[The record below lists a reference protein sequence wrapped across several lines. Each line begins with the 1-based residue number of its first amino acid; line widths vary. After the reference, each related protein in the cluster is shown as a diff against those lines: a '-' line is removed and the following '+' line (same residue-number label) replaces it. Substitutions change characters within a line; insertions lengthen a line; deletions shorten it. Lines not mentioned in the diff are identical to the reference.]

1 MALTESRWPRA
12 DRGAQRPQQG
22 QVLVVAVV
30 HRLDVQVNPVEA
42 LVHEPARLGHH
53 ALSLRQV
60 AELHRPRPLPLVALA
75 QPADPRQ
82 DAQVGGDAA
91 GRGQEGAHLLA
102 VVPGEAALRV
112 ERDDVRVDVGD
123 AARAEPGEERL
134 HLRLRVPPLQPP
146 VLQPHRV
153 AVVVEGVGR
162 GVAHGRVG
170 EVDEPGGTDEQSQQ
184 GEPGDESD
192 ASHRPPRRRRTR
204 AAAWLR
210 SWVRLTRAREAPSAR
225 SLSPAAPDRRSPGGP

>member
-1 MALTESRWPRA
+1 MRCRC
-12 DRGAQRPQQG
+12 
-22 QVLVVAVV
+22 
-30 HRLDVQVNPVEA
+30 VE
-42 LVHEPARLGHH
+42 
-53 ALSLRQV
+53 V

-75 QPADPRQ
+75 QAADPRQ

-91 GRGQEGAHLLA
+91 GGGEEGAHLLA
-102 VVPGEAALRV
+102 VVPGEAARRV
-112 ERDDVRVDVGD
+112 ERDDVRVGVGD
-123 AARAEPGEERL
+123 AARAEPREERL
-134 HLRLRVPPLQPP
+134 HLRLRLPPLQPA

-170 EVDEPGGTDEQSQQ
+170 EVDEPGGAGDEPQH
-184 GEPGDESD
+184 GEPREESGPP
-192 ASHRPPRRRRTR
+192 HRPPRTSTTR

-225 SLSPAAPDRRSPGGP
+225 SLSRAAPDSRSAGGP